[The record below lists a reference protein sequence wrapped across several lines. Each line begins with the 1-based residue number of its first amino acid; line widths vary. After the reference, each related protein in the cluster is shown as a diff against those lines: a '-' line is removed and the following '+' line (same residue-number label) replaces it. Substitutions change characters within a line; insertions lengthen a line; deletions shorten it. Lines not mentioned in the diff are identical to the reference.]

1 MSGHSKWATIKRKKA
16 KIDQKR
22 GKVFTKVSKE
32 ITVAAR
38 AGGGDPEGN
47 ARLRL
52 LIEKA
57 KSCNMPQDNIV
68 RAIKKG
74 TGEIEGI
81 MYESAVYEGYG
92 PAGSAV
98 MVETLSDNKNR
109 TIADVRHMFSK
120 MGGNIAE
127 GGAVSWMFK
136 HCGAVELAPNSL
148 SADDVLE
155 KLIDYDIEDVTLRD
169 TQIVINCAPHDL
181 DHIRKACEGLGLKV
195 ESAEMEWIAKDHIEI
210 SDPEQEEKVYKFL
223 EALEEL
229 DDVQNVYT
237 NIG

>member
-16 KIDQKR
+16 KLDQKR
-22 GKVFTKVSKE
+22 GKVFTKISKE
-32 ITVAAR
+32 ISVAAR
-38 AGGGDPEGN
+38 SGGDPEGN

-52 LIEKA
+52 LIDKA
-57 KSCNMPQDNIV
+57 KAANMPHDNIM

-74 TGEIEGI
+74 TGEIEGAQ
-81 MYESAVYEGYG
+81 YESAVYEGYG

-109 TIADVRHMFSK
+109 TIADVRHVFTK

-127 GGAVSWMFK
+127 GGAVSWMFQ
-136 HCGAVELAPNSL
+136 HVGVIEL
-148 SADDVLE
+148 SADNLNADEVLE
-155 KLIDYDIEDVTLRD
+155 KLIDYAIEDVSLRE
-169 TQIVINCAPHDL
+169 TQIVITCEKTEL
-181 DHIRKACEGLGLKV
+181 DAIRKACEGFGWKV
-195 ESAEMEWIAKDHIEI
+195 ESAEMEWIAKDHISI
-210 SDPEQEEKVYKFL
+210 TDSEQEEKAYKFL